1 LAAGFLT
8 GKATA
13 GKADGTRFSD
23 DHPLGK
29 VFLEIFKTNE
39 TDAAVKKLDQAAQKA
54 GIPVHEAALRW
65 LFYHSALSE
74 NDGVILGAS
83 NISQLQANLASVDK
97 GPLEAGLVK
106 VFEQIWADL
115 EEKRGSII

>member
-1 LAAGFLT
+1 MAAGFLT

-23 DHPLGK
+23 DHPLGN
-29 VFLEIFKTNE
+29 VFLGIFKTDE
-39 TDAAVKKLDQAAQKA
+39 TDAAVNKLEQAAQKA
-54 GIPVHEAALRW
+54 GMPIHEAALRW
-65 LFYHSALSE
+65 LFYHSALAE

-83 NISQLQANLASVDK
+83 NIGQLQSNLENIDK
-97 GPLEAGLVK
+97 GPLEAALVK
-106 VFEQIWADL
+106 VFEEIWIDL